1 MTEKNI
7 VLTLISQHRVLQKE
21 LGGVAEELK
30 MENPSGNKIKKLL
43 DIFAKDLMAHL
54 ELENNTFY
62 KELLK
67 KMKEKGQDTT
77 KTEQFIGEM
86 DEIGE
91 KVLKFLENYKE
102 EAVIEKEIKEFQS
115 NFEGIVDILVL
126 RIESEEAGVYSY
138 WGLF

>member
-77 KTEQFIGEM
+77 KREQFIGEM